1 MHKPVPPAKFS
12 QIIPPNANY
21 TYFEDQERYPFNPNA
36 TGFDLVNA
44 GWLADFA
51 LLAYGEKDFISG
63 RLEASGLTAAGFTFK
78 FFAHQTTQCFV
89 THNDKFAVLSFR
101 GTEID
106 NFMGAFADWARN
118 LDFKPATDSSG
129 GRVHRG
135 FAQNIAAVWDEI
147 GEASLRNYLNQ
158 ILAPGKRTLWI
169 TGHSLGAALAVLAAE
184 RAVREADFVVNGVYT
199 FGCPCIGDGGFKEH
213 YATQG
218 LHDRTYRFVN
228 DLDVVRRLPPGSD
241 YQHVGQLKFLDANGI
256 LHEEIAIEPDGDGD
270 LPQPTHGQERAIRMS
285 RLMGRKLAALSESLF
300 GLTIPAPFA
309 DHAPIYYAVHIWNN
323 LSDRNV
329 NL

>member
-21 TYFEDQERYPFNPNA
+21 TYFEDKERFPFNPNA

-51 LLAYGEKDFISG
+51 LLAYGEEDFISG

-78 FFAHQTTQCFV
+78 FFDRLTTQCFV
-89 THNDKFAVLSFR
+89 SHNDEFAVLSFR

-118 LDFKPATDSSG
+118 LDFKPVADSSG

-135 FAQNIAAVWDEI
+135 FAQNIAAVWDDT
-147 GEASLRNYLNQ
+147 GEASLRNYLQQ
-158 ILAPGKRTLWI
+158 ILEAGKRTLWI

-199 FGCPCIGDGGFKEH
+199 FGSPCIGDGAFREH
-213 YATQG
+213 YTAQG
-218 LHDRTYRFVN
+218 LHERTYRFVN
-228 DLDVVRRLPPGSD
+228 DLDVVRRLPPGSE
-241 YQHVGQLKFLDANGI
+241 YQHVGQLKFFDANGR
-256 LHEEIAIEPDGDGD
+256 LHEEPAGESNDGEN
-270 LPQPTHGQERAIRMS
+270 LPRLTHGQERAIRIS
-285 RLMGRKLAALSESLF
+285 RLMGRKLGAICESLF
-300 GLTIPAPFA
+300 NLTIPAPFA

-323 LSDRNV
+323 LAARQV
-329 NL
+329 E